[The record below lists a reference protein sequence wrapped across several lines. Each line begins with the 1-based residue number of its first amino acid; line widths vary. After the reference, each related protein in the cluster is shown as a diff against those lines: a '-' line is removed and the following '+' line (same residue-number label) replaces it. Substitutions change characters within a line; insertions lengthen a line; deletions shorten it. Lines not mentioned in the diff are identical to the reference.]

1 MPGTASQ
8 KTTQAR
14 RRAISEQAMVDAAVE
29 LINELGITGTTL
41 RKVGERAG
49 YSRGLATY
57 QYGSKN
63 GLMRAVTK
71 ALSGLWLERLQA
83 AMANRS
89 AIQGLCGAIDAHYH
103 FILEMPAQFRTLS
116 ILAFASID
124 PGSGI
129 QSRVSEV
136 QAKQRESV
144 SRWVR
149 KGQQDG
155 SVNPSLCPERFAE
168 QFLATI
174 SGIGLQWL
182 VNPDVELLPMHE
194 EFKRDT
200 QIMLKPPKGGE
211 SSCN

>member
-1 MPGTASQ
+1 MPGHPNQ

-14 RRAISEQAMVDAAVE
+14 RRAISEQRMVDAAVE

-41 RKVGERAG
+41 KGVGERAG

-71 ALSGLWLERLQA
+71 TLAGLWLERLHA
-83 AMANRS
+83 AMDKRS
-89 AIQGLCGAIDAHYH
+89 AVEGLCGAIDAHYH

-116 ILAFASID
+116 TLAFASID
-124 PGSGI
+124 PSSGI

-144 SRWVR
+144 SRWVA
-149 KGQQDG
+149 KGQGDG
-155 SVNPSLCPERFAE
+155 SVNPALSPERFAE

-194 EFKRDT
+194 EFKRNT
-200 QIMLKPPKGGE
+200 KIMLNPLSGGT